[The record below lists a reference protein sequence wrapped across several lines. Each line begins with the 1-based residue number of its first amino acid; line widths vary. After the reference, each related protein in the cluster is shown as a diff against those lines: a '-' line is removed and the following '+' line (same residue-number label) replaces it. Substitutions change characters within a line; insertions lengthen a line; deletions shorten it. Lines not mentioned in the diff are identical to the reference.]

1 MLTAMRTFTWPR
13 RAAASLIVVVGP
25 TLVCGCGG
33 GSAAPTTVSPSSA
46 ATPTSSPATT
56 AEPANAAQATTTP
69 GTAVPTTA
77 VPTTAEP
84 TTTVPSTTTSPGRTG
99 VFVTAP
105 GGSPVTG
112 SGTLLTYSVAVEESL
127 GLNPEEVAEVVDR
140 TLADPRSWTADGS
153 TAFQRVESGSRVQI
167 IVASPATVDSR
178 CLPLNTAG
186 TLSCRS
192 GNSVN
197 INADRWL
204 GATSDWSLDLD
215 AYRSYVVNHE
225 VGHVLGHGHEQ
236 CGGPGTLAPVMM
248 QQTKGLEGCAGNPWP
263 FP

>member
-1 MLTAMRTFTWPR
+1 MHTKTWLQV
-13 RAAASLIVVVGP
+13 AAASMVLLAAVGP
-25 TLVCGCGG
+25 LAGCGG
-33 GSAAPTTVSPSSA
+33 GVVEALPTTSLELPTM
-46 ATPTSSPATT
+46 TPTTSPPPEATES
-56 AEPANAAQATTTP
+56 AP
-69 GTAVPTTA
+69 PTTA
-77 VPTTAEP
+77 PVAI
-84 TTTVPSTTTSPGRTG
+84 TVPATAPPGRTG

-105 GGSPVTG
+105 GSTAVVG
-112 SGTLLTYSVAVEESL
+112 SGSTLTYAVEVEESL
-127 GLNPEEVAEVVDR
+127 GLDPANVAEVVDR
-140 TLADPRSWTADGS
+140 TLADPRGWTDDGS
-153 TAFQRVESGSRVQI
+153 TAFQRVETGARLRI